1 MYYRE
6 IKKEGEKK
14 TKEGAEKDMLYVKRK
29 IEEKE

>member
-14 TKEGAEKDMLYVKRK
+14 TNEGTEKDMPYLKRK